1 MKRKGLQKLTETRRR
16 IMEIL
21 EKPEVMKAD
30 LKSLDNDG
38 MAMLQEVVNERLKA
52 IKGEELDKYIAKILD
67 IITPES
73 RNSMWEDNHRRIIN
87 EISKYIDNT
96 GRMPTMFELMDK
108 TGLSRQ
114 TLGKHL
120 KEYRSHPQ
128 YIEHMEQFRFMGQR
142 VLSKMFELAMSGNVR
157 AARLYLEMV
166 GGMNG
171 NCRIENNYIQINSL
185 LLTQESLTKLNDRQ
199 LSSLEHFLRKT
210 ISIEGSLGE

>member
-1 MKRKGLQKLTETRRR
+1 
-16 IMEIL
+16 
-21 EKPEVMKAD
+21 
-30 LKSLDNDG
+30 
-38 MAMLQEVVNERLKA
+38 
-52 IKGEELDKYIAKILD
+52 
-67 IITPES
+67 
-73 RNSMWEDNHRRIIN
+73 MWEDNHRRIIN